1 MSTPPRSPLQ
11 VQRVHSL
18 SDDVSALA
26 SRLGIFR
33 HNAVA
38 AAALTRGQVEL
49 EMDSLGVLLQQVVQS
64 ALLSFDAPSCCSPS
78 RSAVSS
84 LICCCSP
91 STSVSFSQVH
101 YPSMHLPAA
110 VHRALQPAPCSA
122 ALCRSTPLSTVLPPV
137 CPSSCL
143 PLAQRPAVGN
153 HECGRTPSESNETQ
167 SRHHH
172 QSLLRLPP
180 PALAPP
186 PLLFPQLCS

>member
-91 STSVSFSQVH
+91 STSVSFSPSALSFDAPSCCSSSRSAASSLFCCTMSL
-101 YPSMHLPAA
+101 YPS
-110 VHRALQPAPCSA
+110 VH
-122 ALCRSTPLSTVLPPV
+122 

-143 PLAQRPAVGN
+143 SFLLSAA
-153 HECGRTPSESNETQ
+153 RTETCRWQ
-167 SRHHH
+167 PRVRSDTK
-172 QSLLRLPP
+172 
-180 PALAPP
+180 
-186 PLLFPQLCS
+186 